1 MKPNRNLSIASKY
14 IDKQIL
20 KLKAEQDKLLST
32 VMKANIEINL
42 IEEQIKGLK
51 KQQEYLIGEVEL
63 KEV

>member
-20 KLKAEQDKLLST
+20 KLKAEQDKLLT
-32 VMKANIEINL
+32 KVLQMNIEINV

-51 KQQEYLIGEVEL
+51 KPQEYLIGEPETV
-63 KEV
+63 

>member
-42 IEEQIKGLK
+42 IEEQIK
-51 KQQEYLIGEVEL
+51 
-63 KEV
+63 